1 MIDIHTHILPGIDD
15 GSESFK
21 ESIEILKNASLCGVT
36 DVVVTPHFIL
46 GSDYNCDNKTKRE
59 LLKEL
64 KNNIKKENINIK
76 IHLGNEIFI
85 DNEILKLIKKGQITT
100 INSSKYFLFELPISN
115 NYKGLDE
122 FIFEAKNRGLTPI
135 LAHPERYAIF
145 KKNPKKLF
153 DLVENGVLLQC
164 NIGSFFN
171 KYNKDAKK
179 LVTLLIK
186 HKAVSFIAS
195 DTHSARDNLYER
207 KNELIKT
214 LKKYLTDKEID
225 TLLIENPRRVLNKEK
240 IKKANYI
247 PIKKTLLG
255 KWK

>member
-15 GSESFK
+15 GADSFE
-21 ESIEILKNASLCGVT
+21 ESIELLKNASSCGVT

-46 GSDYNCDNKTKRE
+46 GSNYNCDNKTKRE
-59 LLKEL
+59 LVKEL

-145 KKNPKKLF
+145 KQNPQKLF
-153 DLVENGVLLQC
+153 ELIEKGVLLQC

-179 LVTLLIK
+179 LVMLLIK

-195 DTHSARDNLYER
+195 DTHSTRDHLYEK
-207 KNELIKT
+207 KNELIKI
-214 LKKYLTDKEID
+214 LKKHLTEKEIE
-225 TLLIENPRRVLNKEK
+225 TLLIDNPRKVLNNEK
-240 IKKANYI
+240 IRNLKHIPLKKNI
-247 PIKKTLLG
+247 LG